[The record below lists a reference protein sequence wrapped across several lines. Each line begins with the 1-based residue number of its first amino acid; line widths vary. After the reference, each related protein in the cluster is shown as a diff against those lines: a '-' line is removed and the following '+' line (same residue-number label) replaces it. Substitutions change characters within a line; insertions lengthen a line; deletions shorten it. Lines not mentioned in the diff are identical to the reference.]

1 MKSLK
6 ANNNIIRILVLLVFI
21 GLLNSCSKQT
31 FKNKKELQ
39 SYIQEKDNGYLQEKT
54 INGVQF
60 SLLYRPTDLLVAQ
73 ELKTES
79 NKEDIERLREHYQ
92 KYIYFNLFFSAN
104 DKELLSTVP
113 KNRNEFG
120 EMVNTLAFGMN
131 EKVHLF
137 TKSKDTIEM
146 ADYIYPRMYGM
157 SNSTAIMLV
166 YPRNKEQLEGKNLNL
181 TVEDLGI
188 STGEVKFKIPTQIIN
203 NELKLSFNF

>member
-39 SYIQEKDNGYLQEKT
+39 SYIQDKDNGYLQEKT

-73 ELKTES
+73 ELEAES
-79 NKEDIERLREHYQ
+79 NKDDIEKLRKHYQ
-92 KYIYFNLFFSAN
+92 KYLYFNLLFSVD

-131 EKVHLF
+131 DKVHLF
-137 TKSKDTIEM
+137 TKAKDTIEM

-157 SNSTAIMLV
+157 SNSTSMMLV
-166 YPRNKEQLEGKNLNL
+166 YPRNKEQLEGKNLSL
-181 TVEDLGI
+181 TIEDLGT
-188 STGEVKFKIPTQIIN
+188 STGEVKFKIPIQIIN
-203 NELKLSFNF
+203 NELKLSFKN